1 MSKLTSWEN
10 SNNNSLIVSPEVSLD
25 AQTVAINNAT
35 VLFEE
40 RKYRSTMPVQF
51 HNLSQIDDY
60 DVNKNICTKN
70 NER

>member
-1 MSKLTSWEN
+1 M
-10 SNNNSLIVSPEVSLD
+10 SPEVSLD

-40 RKYRSTMPVQF
+40 RKYRSTIPVQF

-60 DVNKNICTKN
+60 DVNKNICNKN